1 MNREFIDDMNP
12 VLKIIMLIMI
22 TIIGS
27 VDFKPF
33 LAVVMIVS
41 LLIITQLFSTVKA
54 IDVIKSIKGFLIISI
69 GFTIVIALSRLL
81 SGENLE
87 LVYIVGLSLRIILIS
102 SYTAVFVKTTEPT
115 EFVLALIKYFK
126 MPVRMGYAFLVAYR
140 FLPTFKDELEL
151 IKYAHQ
157 VRGVEESKN
166 PLIRVWQC
174 QRYII
179 PMMTN
184 AIRKSIRIS
193 MAMETRAFEKYSTR
207 TYYREL
213 SVSKSEVLMT
223 GIFIIYT
230 SLVTYVML
238 INNLVSIGLVFD

>member
-1 MNREFIDDMNP
+1 MNRKFIDDMNP
-12 VLKIIMLIMI
+12 FLKIIMLIVI
-22 TIIGS
+22 TVIGS
-27 VDFKPF
+27 IDFKPF
-33 LAVVMIVS
+33 LAIVMIVS
-41 LLIITQLFSTVKA
+41 LLIITQLFSKVKA
-54 IDVIKSIKGFLIISI
+54 IDVLKSIRGFLIISI
-69 GFTIVIALSRLL
+69 GFTIVIAISRLL

-213 SVSKSEVLMT
+213 TVSTSEIFMT
-223 GIFIIYT
+223 GIFIMYT
-230 SLVTYVML
+230 SLVTYVMF
-238 INNLVSIGLVFD
+238 INNLVSIGLVFE